1 MIEEEKGRMVCWVNV
16 PFFFFS
22 VVLALVLRVVVF
34 SLGIVVVGSG
44 VQQLTLL
51 TVTAD

>member
-1 MIEEEKGRMVCWVNV
+1 MACWVSV

-34 SLGIVVVGSG
+34 SLGIVVVGCA
-44 VQQLTLL
+44 
-51 TVTAD
+51 TVDTVNGDSRLVSHTV